1 MLAPQ
6 WPFVRIGPYLRRERD
21 KRHYNRCFQ
30 FDHYICGAQRWYL
43 LCTSRKVLAKDIDL
57 DDVSYLEPRT
67 MVVFKTWSSFRDSK
81 PLYAEILGHSQLL
94 RQALTKMTRPSFRPG
109 RPKQTHIA
117 VHVRLTDFRQPHHIE
132 ELRGGQTNTR
142 IPIAWYH
149 EVLTSLRRRMGRDV
163 PVRLYSDGNANELE
177 PLLTLPGVDWM
188 VGQAA
193 VTDLLAMAD
202 SSLLISSGSG
212 FSFWG
217 SLLGQTPRICYP
229 GQRLIRVL
237 GVPQDEDL
245 EPECDAGTDIPEG
258 LLDRLDAELT
268 ASS

>member
-6 WPFVRIGPYLRRERD
+6 WPIVRIGPYLRRERD
-21 KRHYNRCFQ
+21 KRHYNRLFQ
-30 FDHYICGAQRWYL
+30 FDNYVCGAQRWYML
-43 LCTSRKVLAKDIDL
+43 LTSRKVLAKDIDL
-57 DDVSYLEPRT
+57 NSISDLGPRT

-94 RQALTKMTRPSFRPG
+94 RQALTEMTRSTFRPR
-109 RPKQTHIA
+109 RPKQAHIA
-117 VHVRLTDFRQPHHIE
+117 MHVRLTDFRRARHVD

-149 EVLTSLRRRMGRDV
+149 EIVTSLRRRMGRDV
-163 PVRLYSDGNANELE
+163 PVRLYSDGNASELE
-177 PLLTLPGVDWM
+177 PLLKLPGVEWM

-193 VTDLLAMAD
+193 VTDLLAIAD

-217 SLLGQTPRICYP
+217 SFLGQTPRICFP

-237 GVPQDEDL
+237 GTSKDEDR
-245 EPECDAGTDIPEG
+245 EPECDTGADIPEG
-258 LLDRLDAELT
+258 LLAGLDAEC
-268 ASS
+268 A